1 MAGTFFFMPSR
12 QLTVANVAE
21 LTGAKLL
28 NSEFSNTII
37 NTLSSVENAEEGS
50 LVFVERQKFSDALKT
65 SSAVAVF
72 CTQDLISKVPKSM
85 AILLTSTPQ
94 RDFAQIGRILFP
106 SSVKPIPWFG
116 KNEISPHAHIH
127 PTAKIEHDVCIEAGA
142 VIGKNVEIGSGTL
155 ISSTAV
161 ISENCRIG
169 RECYIAPRVTVQ
181 YSLIGNRV
189 HLYPGVCVGQDGF
202 GYVSGVYGIEKI
214 PQLGRV
220 IIEDGVEIGANTTI
234 DRGTFE
240 DTIIGEGSKIDNL
253 VQIAHNVKIGRYC
266 LIAAQCGIAGST
278 SIGDMS
284 QLGGS
289 VGIADHLQI
298 GKSVQI
304 AAGSGVMNDIP
315 DGEKW
320 CGLPARPLKQWFRE
334 MAILRNIGKSKK
346 GKTLI

>member
-1 MAGTFFFMPSR
+1 MADTFFFTPSR
-12 QLTVANVAE
+12 RLTVANVAE

-28 NSEFSNTII
+28 NPEFSNTVI
-37 NTLSSVENAEEGS
+37 NALSSLEGAVEGS
-50 LVFVERQKFSDALKT
+50 LVFVEHRKFSDALIG

-72 CTQDLISKVPKSM
+72 CTSEIVFKVPESM
-85 AILLTSTPQ
+85 AILVTSTPQ
-94 RDFAQIGRILFP
+94 RDFAQIGRILYP
-106 SSVKPIPWFG
+106 DSVKPVPWFG
-116 KNEISPHAHIH
+116 QREISPHAHIH
-127 PTAKIEHDVCIEAGA
+127 PTAKFAHDVCIEAGA
-142 VIGKNVEIGSGTL
+142 VIGRNVEIGAGTL

-161 ISENCRIG
+161 IGENCRIG
-169 RECYIAPRVTVQ
+169 RDCYIGPKVTIQ
-181 YSLIGNRV
+181 YSLIGDRV
-189 HLYPGVCVGQDGF
+189 QLYPGVCVGQDGF
-202 GYVSGVYGIEKI
+202 GYIGSVSGIEKV

-253 VQIAHNVKIGRYC
+253 VQIAHNVKIGRHC
-266 LIAAQCGIAGST
+266 LIAAQCGVAGST

-289 VGIADHLQI
+289 VGIADHIVI
-298 GKSVQI
+298 GKCVQI

-320 CGLPARPLKQWFRE
+320 GGSPARPFKQWFRE
-334 MAILRNIGKSKK
+334 VAALRNIGKVKK
-346 GKTLI
+346 EKR

>member
-1 MAGTFFFMPSR
+1 MADTFFFTPSR
-12 QLTVANVAE
+12 RLTVANVAE

-28 NSEFSNTII
+28 NPEFSNTII
-37 NTLSSVENAEEGS
+37 NTLSSLERAVEGS
-50 LVFVERQKFSDALKT
+50 LVFVEHRKFSDALIG

-72 CTQDLISKVPKSM
+72 CTNEIVFKVPETM
-85 AILLTSTPQ
+85 AILVTSTPQ

-106 SSVKPIPWFG
+106 DSVKPVPWLG
-116 KNEISPHAHIH
+116 QREISPHAHIH
-127 PTAKIEHDVCIEAGA
+127 PTAKFAHDVCIEAGA
-142 VIGKNVEIGSGTL
+142 VVGRNVKIGAGTL

-161 ISENCRIG
+161 IGENCRVG
-169 RECYIAPRVTVQ
+169 CDCYIGPKVTIQ

-189 HLYPGVCVGQDGF
+189 QLYPGVCIGQDGF
-202 GYVSGVYGIEKI
+202 GYVGSVSGIEKI

-284 QLGGS
+284 QLGGG
-289 VGIADHLQI
+289 VGVADHIVI

-304 AAGSGVMNDIP
+304 AGRSGVMNDIP

-320 CGLPARPLKQWFRE
+320 GGSPARPVKQWFRE
-334 MAILRNIGKSKK
+334 VATLRSMGKVKK
-346 GKTLI
+346 EKS